1 MEIVDKQEVVLL
13 DGLNPTALP
22 PYTMIRTAT
31 AFESALQLHSSYPA
45 GSPFASQP
53 VDGPPSADQSSQQQ
67 RFKNRLQKIIRIPAS
82 VAQTHTRMTT
92 IRLGISR
99 VEKRKLATTSVT
111 VHSPSTTPT
120 PTTPTTDKLAF
131 VSSTPPSTTRGAQGG
146 EEEAS
151 APATPIPSPNAPDST
166 ERSHHLKTIDSLSS
180 TTEQDSDESDLMAPR
195 EGFTVSY
202 SLFANFK
209 ARVLKNPRSQQHPQQ
224 RHALVKARSTGDDNS
239 EQPKRSSRERIEVEV
254 ESNSSDSNTNTL
266 SAGTSGN
273 LNKGLHLS
281 NSLHHHHHHHH
292 HHDID
297 AHNDPS
303 NDSDSTVTE
312 IEESVARLQQRKYD
326 FERAKHNDSTGAEVE
341 AFVNPALATAIAPA
355 TATAAAVSGCEPVS
369 SHAEVIAEEQ
379 NEGFV
384 LVTAPTDA
392 SADDNKGED
401 PVQLFEQVLHRQHMT
416 EEAIAASLHE
426 LRQLILAYGIPEEP
440 STIGSKPR
448 GPSIRS
454 RCWKLLL
461 EVHHISAQE
470 YVSLVKQGKP
480 DEYEKIRNDTFRTL
494 ATDRKFLDVVN
505 EDSLIRVL
513 CAFAWSTQATSLQ
526 ETGVSFTYVQG
537 MNVLAAP
544 FLYTMSEMEAFYSYS
559 NFLKFCCPL
568 YVQPTLQGVHCGIK
582 LLERCLC
589 KIDVELYDYLK
600 SKKLP
605 AEVYAVPS
613 VLTMCACTPP
623 LDQAMRLW
631 DFLLAWGIHLNI
643 ICIIAQMH
651 LNRSKLMSH
660 ASPMKLLRI
669 FPDLDADKIIGETIR
684 IVKLLPDDLYDL
696 LVRHPYDPA
705 VADQIS
711 W

>member
-1 MEIVDKQEVVLL
+1 
-13 DGLNPTALP
+13 
-22 PYTMIRTAT
+22 MIRTAT
-31 AFESALQLHSSYPA
+31 AFESALQPHSSYPA
-45 GSPFASQP
+45 GSPFTSQA
-53 VDGPPSADQSSQQQ
+53 VDGAPPADQPSQQH
-67 RFKNRLQKIIRIPAS
+67 RFKSRLQKIIRIPPS

-99 VEKRKLATTSVT
+99 VEKKKLASTGVT

-120 PTTPTTDKLAF
+120 PTTPTTDKF
-131 VSSTPPSTTRGAQGG
+131 VFISTTPSTTSGAQDG

-151 APATPIPSPNAPDST
+151 APATPIPSPNALDST
-166 ERSHHLKTIDSLSS
+166 ERSHPFEPIDSRSS
-180 TTEQDSDESDLMAPR
+180 NTELNSQESDLMAPR

-202 SLFANFK
+202 SLFAKVK
-209 ARVLKNPRSQQHPQQ
+209 ARVLNNQRSHQRQQPRHP
-224 RHALVKARSTGDDNS
+224 LVKTRSTADSGSSQLDDDA
-239 EQPKRSSRERIEVEV
+239 EVRIEADV

-266 SAGTSGN
+266 SAGTSGK

-281 NSLHHHHHHHH
+281 NSLHHHH
-292 HHDID
+292 DID
-297 AHNDPS
+297 AQNDPS

-312 IEESVARLQQRKYD
+312 IEESAARLQQRKYD
-326 FERAKHNDSTGAEVE
+326 FERTRHDNTGTEFGAVV
-341 AFVNPALATAIAPA
+341 APAPVTTA
-355 TATAAAVSGCEPVS
+355 TATATTRACETVSP
-369 SHAEVIAEEQ
+369 HAEVIAEEQ

-384 LVTAPTDA
+384 LVTAPSNT

-401 PVQLFEQVLHRQHMT
+401 PVQLFEQVLHRQHLT

-440 STIGSKPR
+440 STPGSKPTR
-448 GPSIRS
+448 PSIRS

-461 EVHHISAQE
+461 EVHHVSAQE

-480 DEYEKIRNDTFRTL
+480 EEYGKIRNDTFRTL
-494 ATDRKFLDVVN
+494 ATDRKFRDVVV
-505 EDSLIRVL
+505 EESLIRVL

-589 KIDVELYDYLK
+589 KIDGELYDSLK
-600 SKKLP
+600 SKKLS
-605 AEVYAVPS
+605 AELYAVPS
-613 VLTMCACTPP
+613 VLTICACTPP
-623 LDQAMRLW
+623 LDQAMQLW
-631 DFLLAWGIHLNI
+631 DFLLAWGVHLNI
-643 ICIIAQMH
+643 ICIIAQLH
-651 LNRSKLMSH
+651 LNRSNLMSH

-669 FPDLDADKIIGETIR
+669 FPDLDADKIIRETIR
-684 IVKLLPDDLYDL
+684 MVKLLPDDLYDL

-705 VADQIS
+705 VAEQIS